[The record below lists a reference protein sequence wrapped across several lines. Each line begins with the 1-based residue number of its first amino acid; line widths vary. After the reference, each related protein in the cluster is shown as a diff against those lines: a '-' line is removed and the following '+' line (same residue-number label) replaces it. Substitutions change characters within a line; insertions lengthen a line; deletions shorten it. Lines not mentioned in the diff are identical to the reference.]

1 MVSKM
6 AKKQEGKLYQE
17 LMGSLNKQAILD
29 ATKADFPY
37 KIYKENEGF
46 GENPKP
52 AFSFY
57 EKNPM
62 DPDKSFP
69 VEDLLDVER
78 EIALWLQKWFGKT

>member
-1 MVSKM
+1 MPQ
-6 AKKQEGKLYQE
+6 KQ
-17 LMGSLNKQAILD
+17 I
-29 ATKADFPY
+29 FP
-37 KIYKENEGF
+37 
-46 GENPKP
+46 
-52 AFSFY
+52 SFY